1 MINEVLVLL
10 KDKLNNYFRLKANVP
25 EDKVAFLD
33 GSKMDPLAFPIDH
46 VVPLLINVGEERIL
60 RPADRYEGIVRG
72 GIKTQINPTI
82 NLNLSVLFVSKFADY
97 EQSLKFLSLVVKFF
111 QHNPVFDQTN
121 TPGLNP
127 LIEKLR
133 TELITLS
140 NAEQN
145 TLWSSLRTTYTPSVL
160 YKIGLLAFADDETL
174 EVVGE
179 TRAIHTAVNPRK
191 S

>member
-1 MINEVLVLL
+1 MINEVLLLL
-10 KDKLNNYFRLKANVP
+10 KDKLNSYFRLKANVP
-25 EDKVAFLD
+25 EDKVAFID
-33 GSKMDPLAFPIDH
+33 GSKMDPISFPIDH
-46 VVPLLINVGEERIL
+46 VIPLLINVGEERLL
-60 RPADRYEGIVRG
+60 RPADRFEGLVRN

-82 NLNLSVLFVSKFADY
+82 NLSLSVLFVSRFADY

-127 LIEKLR
+127 NIDKLR
-133 TELITLS
+133 SELITLP

-145 TLWSSLRTTYTPSVL
+145 SLWSSLRTTYTPSVL

-174 EVVGE
+174 EIVGE
-179 TRAIHTAVNPRK
+179 TRSIQTTIHPIG

>member
-10 KDKLNNYFRLKANVP
+10 KDKLNGYLKLKANVA
-25 EDKVAFLD
+25 EDKVTFLD
-33 GSKMDPLAFPIDH
+33 GSKMEPISFPLDH
-46 VVPLLINVGEERIL
+46 VIPLLINVEEEKIL
-60 RPADRYEGIVRG
+60 RPADRFEGIVRN

-82 NLNLSVLFVSKFADY
+82 RLNLSVLFVAKFTDY

-127 LIEKLR
+127 AIDKLR
-133 TELITLS
+133 SELISL
-140 NAEQN
+140 NN
-145 TLWSSLRTTYTPSVL
+145 TDRNTIWSSLRTTYLPSVL
-160 YKIGLLAFADDETL
+160 YRIGLVAFADDETL
-174 EVVGE
+174 ELVGE
-179 TRAIHTAVNPRK
+179 TSAIDATIKPIQ